1 MFRIQC
7 GQYKESFE
15 LLEQLRDIEEKC
27 LGARAANMA
36 DIYQLMAKTKSEV
49 IRNVLVFNHF

>member
-15 LLEQLRDIEEKC
+15 LLEQLRDIEEKG